1 MKILISADMEG
12 ATGVTWPADVLPG
25 TPQWERCRSMFTS
38 DVNAAVLG
46 FFDGGADEVVVNE
59 AHWTMR
65 NLLLERLDER
75 TQMLTG
81 RHKSLSMV
89 EGVQHGDVD
98 GIAFVGYHAGAGME
112 GVLAHTYL
120 ANSITGVWLNDVRAS
135 EGLLNAH
142 VVAEY
147 GVPVVLVTGDDVAC
161 EDALGYAPEA
171 LKVAVKD
178 HVSRYAAVCRTPAR
192 TAADIRAAAKEA
204 ARLAVRHD
212 RCGTVRSPSPW
223 SSTPSISP
231 WPPPSCPAWTGS
243 GSARWRTPA
252 GPCTRASVPSRRS
265 PRSSRPRWRSS
276 MADQQALD
284 EVVRFTSDLIRI
296 DTTNRGGGDCR
307 ERPAAEY
314 AAEQLAGA
322 GLEPV
327 LLERTEGRTNVVARV
342 EGSDPSADALLL
354 HGHLDVVPAQA
365 DDWSGHPFSG
375 EIRDGVVWGRGA
387 VDMKNMDAMI
397 LAVVRQ
403 WAREGVRP
411 RRDVVVAFTA
421 DEEDS
426 ARDGSGFLAD
436 EHPGLFEGC
445 TEGVS
450 ESGAF
455 TFHDGNGRQL
465 YPIAAGER
473 GTGWLK
479 LTARG
484 RAGHGSKVNAENAV
498 TRLAAA
504 VTRIGEHEWP
514 LRPTPTVRA
523 ALTEL
528 AALYGIDGGLD
539 DVDALLDKLGPAAK
553 LVEATVR
560 NSANP
565 TMLDAGYKVNVIPG
579 EAVAYVDGRYLP
591 GGEDEFRATL
601 DRLTGPDVD
610 WEFHHREVAL
620 QAPVDSPTYARMRA
634 AVEEFAPEGHVVPYC
649 MSGGTDAK
657 QFSRLGITGYGFTPL
672 KLPEG
677 YDYQAMFHGVDERVP
692 VEALHFGVRVL
703 DRFLRTA

>member
-1 MKILISADMEG
+1 M
-12 ATGVTWPADVLPG
+12 
-25 TPQWERCRSMFTS
+25 
-38 DVNAAVLG
+38 
-46 FFDGGADEVVVNE
+46 ADE
-59 AHWTMR
+59 R
-65 NLLLERLDER
+65 
-75 TQMLTG
+75 
-81 RHKSLSMV
+81 
-89 EGVQHGDVD
+89 
-98 GIAFVGYHAGAGME
+98 
-112 GVLAHTYL
+112 
-120 ANSITGVWLNDVRAS
+120 
-135 EGLLNAH
+135 
-142 VVAEY
+142 
-147 GVPVVLVTGDDVAC
+147 
-161 EDALGYAPEA
+161 
-171 LKVAVKD
+171 
-178 HVSRYAAVCRTPAR
+178 
-192 TAADIRAAAKEA
+192 
-204 ARLAVRHD
+204 
-212 RCGTVRSPSPW
+212 
-223 SSTPSISP
+223 
-231 WPPPSCPAWTGS
+231 
-243 GSARWRTPA
+243 
-252 GPCTRASVPSRRS
+252 
-265 PRSSRPRWRSS
+265 
-276 MADQQALD
+276 ALD

-314 AAEQLAGA
+314 AAAQLAGA

-327 LLERTEGRTNVVARV
+327 LLERTEGRTNVVARI
-342 EGSDPSADALLL
+342 EGTDPSADALLL
-354 HGHLDVVPAQA
+354 HGHLDVVPARA
-365 DDWSGHPFSG
+365 EDWSVHPFSG
-375 EIRDGVVWGRGA
+375 EVRDGVVWGRGA

-397 LAVVRQ
+397 LAVVRS

-436 EHPGLFEGC
+436 EHPELFEGC

-455 TFHDGNGRQL
+455 TFHDGGGLQI

-473 GTGWLK
+473 GTGWLR

-484 RAGHGSKVNAENAV
+484 RAGHGSKVNRENAV

-504 VTRIGEHEWP
+504 VTRIGEYEWP
-514 LRPTPTVRA
+514 LRLTPTVRA

-528 AALYGIDGGLD
+528 AALYGIEDGLR
-539 DVDALLDKLGPAAK
+539 DVDRLLEKLGPAAK

-579 EAVAYVDGRYLP
+579 EAVAYVDGRCLF
-591 GGEDEFRATL
+591 GAEDEFRATL

-620 QAPVDSPTYARMRA
+620 QAPLDSPTYARMRA

-672 KLPEG
+672 RLPEG

>member
-1 MKILISADMEG
+1 M
-12 ATGVTWPADVLPG
+12 
-25 TPQWERCRSMFTS
+25 
-38 DVNAAVLG
+38 
-46 FFDGGADEVVVNE
+46 ADE
-59 AHWTMR
+59 
-65 NLLLERLDER
+65 
-75 TQMLTG
+75 
-81 RHKSLSMV
+81 
-89 EGVQHGDVD
+89 
-98 GIAFVGYHAGAGME
+98 
-112 GVLAHTYL
+112 
-120 ANSITGVWLNDVRAS
+120 
-135 EGLLNAH
+135 
-142 VVAEY
+142 
-147 GVPVVLVTGDDVAC
+147 
-161 EDALGYAPEA
+161 
-171 LKVAVKD
+171 
-178 HVSRYAAVCRTPAR
+178 
-192 TAADIRAAAKEA
+192 
-204 ARLAVRHD
+204 
-212 RCGTVRSPSPW
+212 
-223 SSTPSISP
+223 
-231 WPPPSCPAWTGS
+231 
-243 GSARWRTPA
+243 
-252 GPCTRASVPSRRS
+252 
-265 PRSSRPRWRSS
+265 
-276 MADQQALD
+276 QALD
-284 EVVRFTSDLIRI
+284 EVVRFTSELIRI
-296 DTTNRGGGDCR
+296 DTGNFGGGDCR

-322 GLEPV
+322 GLEPI
-327 LLERTEGRTNVVARV
+327 LLERTEGRTNVVTRI
-342 EGSDPSADALLL
+342 EGTDPSADALLV

-365 DDWSGHPFSG
+365 ADWSVAPFSG

-397 LAVVRQ
+397 LAVVRA

-411 RRDVVVAFTA
+411 RRDIVVAFTA
-421 DEEDS
+421 DEEAS
-426 ARDGSGFLAD
+426 AEDGSGFLAGR
-436 EHPGLFEGC
+436 HPELFEGC

-455 TFHDGNGRQL
+455 TFHDGTGRQL

-484 RAGHGSKVNAENAV
+484 RAGHGSKVNMENAV

-504 VTRIGEHEWP
+504 VTRIGEHTWP
-514 LRPTPTVRA
+514 LRLTPTVTA

-528 AALYGIDGGLD
+528 AALYGIEPDLTE
-539 DVDALLDKLGPAAK
+539 VDLLLDKLGPAAR

-565 TMLDAGYKVNVIPG
+565 TMLNAGYKVNVVPG
-579 EAVAYVDGRYLP
+579 EAVAFVDGRHLY
-591 GGEDEFRATL
+591 GTEDEFRATL
-601 DRLTGPDVD
+601 DHLTGPDVD

-620 QAPVDSPTYARMRA
+620 QAPLDSPTYARMRA

-672 KLPEG
+672 RLPEG